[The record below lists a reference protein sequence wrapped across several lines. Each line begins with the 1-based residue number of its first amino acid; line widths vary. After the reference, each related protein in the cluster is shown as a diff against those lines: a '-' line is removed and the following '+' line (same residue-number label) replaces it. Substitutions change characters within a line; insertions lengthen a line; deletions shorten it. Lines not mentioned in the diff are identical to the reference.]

1 MIVLVKS
8 GGEEAVPKW
17 RKAFQAVDPRLDIRW
32 WDDAAVAPEDVS
44 YVVVWDPEPGR
55 LKRLSNLRVVF
66 SSAAGVDNIVRDPE
80 WPRHLPLVRM
90 GGLETGQRMGE
101 FVSWACLSLL
111 RGARRMALAQ
121 AQARWDN
128 FNPRFTAPERRV
140 GIMGLGSLG
149 GTAARTLRALGFPVA
164 GWSRTR
170 KELPG
175 VESFAG
181 AEELEAFLARTDI
194 LVCLL
199 PSTPET
205 RGLIDARLLSLLP
218 RGAQVVNVGRGSHL
232 VVPDLLAALDG
243 GHLDGAL
250 LDVFEPEPLASDSPL
265 WSHPRVIV
273 TPHLA
278 SMASLRER
286 ARYIAEAIAAH
297 EAGDPLPN
305 LYDPERGY

>member
-1 MIVLVKS
+1 M
-8 GGEEAVPKW
+8 
-17 RKAFQAVDPRLDIRW
+17 
-32 WDDAAVAPEDVS
+32 
-44 YVVVWDPEPGR
+44 
-55 LKRLSNLRVVF
+55 
-66 SSAAGVDNIVRDPE
+66 
-80 WPRHLPLVRM
+80 
-90 GGLETGQRMGE
+90 
-101 FVSWACLSLL
+101 
-111 RGARRMALAQ
+111 
-121 AQARWDN
+121 
-128 FNPRFTAPERRV
+128 
-140 GIMGLGSLG
+140 
-149 GTAARTLRALGFPVA
+149 
-164 GWSRTR
+164 
-170 KELPG
+170 
-175 VESFAG
+175 
-181 AEELEAFLARTDI
+181 ARTDI